1 MVMVGVCGPRSAA
14 QPEDERGPAP
24 HDRVLLYVMFC
35 GIKDTHRTHRFVGQS
50 TTTSESSSSLEL
62 FFLKETMTPSL

>member
-24 HDRVLLYVMFC
+24 HDQVLLYVMFC

-50 TTTSESSSSLEL
+50 TTTPPLLSHL
-62 FFLKETMTPSL
+62 PP